1 VQELEERRA
10 RAGRAETLRA
20 SLRAVE
26 ASSGPK
32 RKQGSLDSFL
42 SPTPKKSFAEEPFE
56 KFQGERGPKHPC
68 TLSIRAQRLL
78 DEKKEQAE
86 VVKAL
91 EEELK
96 NERAKGTEAGREAA
110 RRQLEAVNSRCST
123 ISLPDAPRKRGR
135 PPKSEAEKVAQAE
148 FRKLRM
154 RKGPG
159 IGVSQRRDMPS
170 AEAQLVIRKKVMAKA
185 LTPEAASKRPAT
197 FWKDEAEEWGLTAKM
212 LKCICSATQGERALA
227 FHEAQK
233 AKPDARGARRHWKR
247 FDQIG
252 QGRRLGTPRK
262 GDTSILKTKP
272 NRFALFWDR
281 IKGVGKEAGSQ
292 CHGVQR

>member
-1 VQELEERRA
+1 MRA
-10 RAGRAETLRA
+10 R
-20 SLRAVE
+20 LRAVE

-148 FRKLRM
+148 FRKLRS

-159 IGVSQRRDMPS
+159 IGVSLRRDMPS
-170 AEAQLVIRKKVMAKA
+170 AEAQVHLIVPCSQHVRFEDITPERTWARTQSVSEGGQLKERKK
-185 LTPEAASKRPAT
+185 
-197 FWKDEAEEWGLTAKM
+197 
-212 LKCICSATQGERALA
+212 GE
-227 FHEAQK
+227 
-233 AKPDARGARRHWKR
+233 P
-247 FDQIG
+247 I
-252 QGRRLGTPRK
+252 P
-262 GDTSILKTKP
+262 
-272 NRFALFWDR
+272 
-281 IKGVGKEAGSQ
+281 
-292 CHGVQR
+292 

>member
-1 VQELEERRA
+1 MESSLRGLREEAEERAAVQELEERRA
-10 RAGRAETLRA
+10 REGRAETLRA

-32 RKQGSLDSFL
+32 RKQGTLDSFL
-42 SPTPKKSFAEEPFE
+42 SPTPKKSLAEEPFG

-78 DEKKEQAE
+78 DEKKKEQAE

-135 PPKSEAEKVAQAE
+135 PKKREAEKVAQAE
-148 FRKLRM
+148 FQKLRHKNP
-154 RKGPG
+154 R
-159 IGVSQRRDMPS
+159 IWSQ
-170 AEAQLVIRKKVMAKA
+170 
-185 LTPEAASKRPAT
+185 PEARHANGGGAT
-197 FWKDEAEEWGLTAKM
+197 
-212 LKCICSATQGERALA
+212 R
-227 FHEAQK
+227 HQK
-233 AKPDARGARRHWKR
+233 ASEGKGINARGSQQTPRNLLERR
-247 FDQIG
+247 
-252 QGRRLGTPRK
+252 GRR
-262 GDTSILKTKP
+262 
-272 NRFALFWDR
+272 
-281 IKGVGKEAGSQ
+281 VGAHCQDAEVHLLSHA
-292 CHGVQR
+292 R